1 MNVPADF
8 EQYIP
13 VDKVVNRRTLDILK
27 KLWTA
32 ETLQRLKLLITP
44 SMGSKSCLGLYK
56 CHSIDKSGKG
66 SEDEC
71 KGTVEF
77 RCLEGTLDP
86 ELILRWSQ
94 LMVSLFQFAD
104 LASPQAWQ
112 NFVPAVLQCLAF
124 GKGGPVDNNEILPP
138 LDEEYIDAL
147 REELCTREMRLPC
160 MIQKAATLNESEAST
175 NPGDLARLV
184 SEKANFF
191 NAQFGDALEIT
202 SGQKFGQTEE
212 QDWDWSYTRRGDKKE
227 LQRYDQD

>member
-1 MNVPADF
+1 
-8 EQYIP
+8 
-13 VDKVVNRRTLDILK
+13 
-27 KLWTA
+27 
-32 ETLQRLKLLITP
+32 
-44 SMGSKSCLGLYK
+44 MGSKSCFGLSK
-56 CHSIDKSGKG
+56 CHSIDEFGEG

-77 RCLEGTLDP
+77 RYLEGTLDP

-124 GKGGPVDNNEILPP
+124 GKMDPNVLRVFLLFLGKGGDFDFWYNRIEMMPNLPLDPQQLARRPVDNNEILPL

-160 MIQKAATLNESEAST
+160 MIQKAATLDESESST
-175 NPGDLARLV
+175 NPDNLARLV
-184 SEKANFF
+184 FEKANFF
-191 NAQFGDALEIT
+191 NA
-202 SGQKFGQTEE
+202 
-212 QDWDWSYTRRGDKKE
+212 
-227 LQRYDQD
+227 